1 MTARLSLVTTSP
13 FPNVSALILKHSD
26 PSILFLPPFFWRQ
39 QFFWQPKIGTTIAN
53 HFFSKQMFVVE
64 SHQQHPFVAMLVL
77 LFMDCI
83 CRTFRRVTGV
93 IEVLQGCQ
101 KPTEN
106 LPGQT
111 EGFDDSICIWQ
122 SSTIREADFGNT
134 RYYRYFMIFQFVWS
148 QHNQWILGML
158 PEWPVKCPRWFPIQ
172 LRSDPEMNRSG
183 CRMSPNGSS
192 LNWFE
197 DSTYNRIS
205 LGFWILGYWLIIQV

>member
-1 MTARLSLVTTSP
+1 MQSSWPRFHIDQTKYIIYKYKPPSGNEFTRMTARLSLVTTSP

-111 EGFDDSICIWQ
+111 EGFDDSICI
-122 SSTIREADFGNT
+122 
-134 RYYRYFMIFQFVWS
+134 
-148 QHNQWILGML
+148 
-158 PEWPVKCPRWFPIQ
+158 
-172 LRSDPEMNRSG
+172 
-183 CRMSPNGSS
+183 
-192 LNWFE
+192 
-197 DSTYNRIS
+197 
-205 LGFWILGYWLIIQV
+205 